1 MCASFY
7 RATVQVVLLFGSET
21 WVTTPSMMRT
31 LEGFHVRAARRMTGM
46 MPERKSD
53 GTWVYPDSEKVLK
66 VAGLCT
72 IAHYVGVWRATVLK
86 YVSTRPIDELCMEAS
101 QKHDTGKKTY
111 WFEQEMDLEE
121 DKVSPTT
128 VTADGGLD
136 FQ

>member
-1 MCASFY
+1 
-7 RATVQVVLLFGSET
+7 
-21 WVTTPSMMRT
+21 
-31 LEGFHVRAARRMTGM
+31 MTGILQHT
-46 MPERKSD
+46 KHDGSADGLQVYSD
-53 GTWVYPDSEKVLK
+53 LEKGLK
-66 VAGLCT
+66 AAGLLM
-72 IAHYVGVWRATVLK
+72 IAYYVGIWRATVLK